1 MAALTAAV
9 LSPANLMA
17 APAAQPFSPRA
28 DGVTLTVRLMPKAG
42 RTRIEGMRATPDG
55 SALAIA
61 VTAPPE
67 DGKANAALIALIA
80 KALHRPQS
88 AVHLTHGSKSRNKTL
103 TIDGAPEEL
112 MNELTEMTKRAARHD

>member
-1 MAALTAAV
+1 
-9 LSPANLMA
+9 MA

-28 DGVTLTVRLMPKAG
+28 DGVILTVRLTPKAG
-42 RTRIEGMRATPDG
+42 RARIDGIRATPDG
-55 SALAIA
+55 TALAIA

-80 KALHRPQS
+80 KALQLPRS
-88 AVHLTHGSKSRNKTL
+88 ALRLTHGGKSRNKTV

-112 MNELTEMTKRAARHD
+112 MNKLTEMITGAARHG